1 VNFILVDS
9 SVWMDH
15 YRKRNDALV
24 DLLAHD
30 RVLTHPFVIGEIAC
44 GTPPARSLVL
54 TSLKLMRSVDQATM
68 DEVLNFINR
77 NQLHGTGCGIVDISL
92 LASTLITPDAALW
105 TLDKRLHALATR
117 FDVAFNPVLH

>member
-1 VNFILVDS
+1 MNFVLVDS

-24 DLLAHD
+24 DLLAQD

-44 GTPPARSLVL
+44 GTPPSRSMVL
-54 TSLKLMRSVDQATM
+54 TSLRMMRSVDQATT
-68 DEVLNFINR
+68 DEVLEFVNR
-77 NQLHGTGCGIVDISL
+77 NQLYGAGCGIVDVSL

-105 TLDKRLHALATR
+105 TLDKRLHALASR
-117 FDVAFNPVLH
+117 FNTAYSPVLH